1 MCYQVMQHT
10 HRLKA
15 LPNVVDET
23 GIPQS
28 VRDQHLAL
36 CTVTTTLRAY
46 IDSTDFLPEV
56 WRPAAAWDVPNL
68 SSSVPYLIA
77 HDALAAARQVRRE
90 FSHVWATAVTDTCTA
105 LESVTP
111 QWQVNSLD
119 LFSKASGDIIT
130 GMMEGGSW
138 TWPDPTA
145 LPTSNK
151 LVTIMN
157 QLKRLGKVGGQVVP
171 AGLLLQG
178 KSVALHCSDTS
189 AAMYVFHVLFKVLPA
204 LSDPEL
210 RSTAA
215 ATLKEQVS
223 GKCYNL
229 PGLLRDASRVP
240 PRRGMPP
247 RSVQFVRQRSGD
259 HTHHHYHTHDISP
272 FAIPWL
278 YVAVCVV
285 VVVWVCVSA
294 CTFLVAGPRRPHGE
308 CALMRCPVIMPDLWV
323 VWHDLSSVLADAS
336 REIQS
341 RGHTPLTCATI
352 HAVAAA
358 ATTPLRHTS
367 VARSTLLLP

>member
-1 MCYQVMQHT
+1 MRSISATLPTLTELFTVAAHTELTARVAAVVSCDEALALKDRAASDVAPHLQAVSHICNRAFPNGRSSTDAAAYAADDLPEQVEHVASSAKALGCDSLVSQVSVVLTCYQVMQHT

-15 LPNVVDET
+15 LPNVVDDT

-36 CTVTTTLRAY
+36 CTVTTTLSAY
-46 IDSTDFLPEV
+46 IDSPDFLPEV

-77 HDALAAARQVRRE
+77 HDTLAAARQVRGE

-229 PGLLRDASRVP
+229 PGLLRDA
-240 PRRGMPP
+240 
-247 RSVQFVRQRSGD
+247 
-259 HTHHHYHTHDISP
+259 
-272 FAIPWL
+272 
-278 YVAVCVV
+278 VA
-285 VVVWVCVSA
+285 
-294 CTFLVAGPRRPHGE
+294 R
-308 CALMRCPVIMPDLWV
+308 
-323 VWHDLSSVLADAS
+323 
-336 REIQS
+336 
-341 RGHTPLTCATI
+341 
-352 HAVAAA
+352 AA
-358 ATTPLRHTS
+358 ATGDTPTF
-367 VARSTLLLP
+367 RSI